1 LKLRNNNERNELY
14 EFEFAF
20 AFAFDEKRKEETRE
34 RERVVMLCMV
44 PVNRLGEAE
53 RLKFDCL
60 LVSDVVVTATVC

>member
-1 LKLRNNNERNELY
+1 
-14 EFEFAF
+14 
-20 AFAFDEKRKEETRE
+20 
-34 RERVVMLCMV
+34 VVMLCMV

>member
-20 AFAFDEKRKEETRE
+20 AFDKKRKEETRE